1 MIMQKTFRSV
11 LAKDILR
18 YIHLKQALGL
28 RFEKRPA
35 FCSRWTVFCLICAN
49 HLRI

>member
-1 MIMQKTFRSV
+1 MINQKPFRSA

-18 YIHLKQALGL
+18 YIHLKQARGASSSM
-28 RFEKRPA
+28 RQA
-35 FCSRWTVFCLICAN
+35 FYSRWTVFCLIWAN